1 MTEKK
6 AILFVDDEMS
16 ILRSLK
22 RAFLDSGYQ
31 LYFADSGAKGLAA
44 LKAKD
49 IDLVVSDMRMPQMDG
64 YQFLSQVKKEY
75 PQVVRL
81 ILSGFTQEETVYKAL
96 IDGSAKMYVA
106 KPWDNQKLKALIRQL
121 LEIQETLQ
129 QQRLLEVVNT
139 IDQLPTLPTIYHK
152 IMDLIEQNTD
162 FDKIVA
168 VVEKDPAITAKV
180 LQVANSAYF
189 RSSTASL
196 KRAAVFIGLMNLK
209 DIVLGCSVLEA
220 LGCRGLGKFSVE
232 SLWEHFVRSN
242 GLVHN
247 LYERIHDE
255 KVDETCGSAGLL
267 YDVGLLVLLRYF
279 PEKFKEILAR
289 CRQHADLSLVAA
301 EEAVMGV
308 NHAQLGAYVLS
319 WWNLPQPII
328 EATLYHHNPL
338 SESVANRDF
347 VSLVGVVSQLSL
359 GLLDAHLVGELDPR
373 VIEAA
378 GMSPAMY
385 EDVQQRLL
393 P

>member
-1 MTEKK
+1 MSEKK

-22 RAFLDSGYQ
+22 RVFLDSGYQ

-121 LEIQETLQ
+121 LEIKETLQ

-139 IDQLPTLPTIYHK
+139 IDQLPTLPAIYHE
-152 IMDLIEQNTD
+152 IMGLIEQNTD

-220 LGCRGLGKFSVE
+220 LDCKGLGKFSIE

-242 GLVHN
+242 
-247 LYERIHDE
+247 
-255 KVDETCGSAGLL
+255 
-267 YDVGLLVLLRYF
+267 
-279 PEKFKEILAR
+279 
-289 CRQHADLSLVAA
+289 
-301 EEAVMGV
+301 
-308 NHAQLGAYVLS
+308 
-319 WWNLPQPII
+319 
-328 EATLYHHNPL
+328 
-338 SESVANRDF
+338 
-347 VSLVGVVSQLSL
+347 
-359 GLLDAHLVGELDPR
+359 
-373 VIEAA
+373 
-378 GMSPAMY
+378 
-385 EDVQQRLL
+385 
-393 P
+393 

>member
-1 MTEKK
+1 MERKQ
-6 AILFVDDEMS
+6 AILFVDDEKS

-64 YQFLSQVKKEY
+64 YQFLSRVKKDY

-81 ILSGFTQEETVYKAL
+81 ILSGYTQEDTVYKAL

-106 KPWDNQKLKALIRQL
+106 KPWDNRKLKLLIAQL
-121 LEIQETLQ
+121 LEIREALRE
-129 QQRLLEVVNT
+129 QRLLEVMNT
-139 IDQLPTLPTIYHK
+139 IDELPTLPATYHE
-152 IMDLIEQNTD
+152 IMRLIERDAD

-168 VVEKDPAITAKV
+168 MVEKDPAMTAKV

-189 RSSTASL
+189 RNATASL

-209 DIVLGCSVLEA
+209 DIVLGCSVLKA
-220 LGCRGLGKFSVE
+220 LDCKAMGFYSIE

-242 GLVHN
+242 GLVHK

-255 KVDETCGSAGLL
+255 KVDETAGSTGLL
-267 YDVGLLVLLRYF
+267 YDVGILVLLRYF
-279 PEKFKEILAR
+279 PEQFREIINR
-289 CRQHADLSLVAA
+289 CRQQPGLGLLAA
-301 EEAVMGV
+301 EEEIMGV
-308 NHAQLGAYVLS
+308 THAQLGAYLLG
-319 WWNLPQPII
+319 WWNLPHPII

-338 SESVANRDF
+338 SELVTNQEF
-347 VSLVGVVSQLSL
+347 VSLIGVVSHLSL
-359 GLLDAHLVGELDPR
+359 AVLDVSLVAELDSE
-373 VIEAA
+373 VMKKA
-378 GMSPAMY
+378 GVSVAMY
-385 EDVQQRLL
+385 EDVQRQLQS
-393 P
+393 

>member
-1 MTEKK
+1 MSEKK
-6 AILFVDDEMS
+6 AILFVDDEKS

-22 RAFLDSGYQ
+22 RAFLDSDYQ
-31 LYFADSGAKGLAA
+31 LYFADSGAMGLAA
-44 LKAKD
+44 LKAKK

-64 YQFLSQVKKEY
+64 YQFLSRVKKEY
-75 PQVVRL
+75 PEVVRL

-106 KPWDNQKLKALIRQL
+106 KPWDNQKLKNLIRQL
-121 LEIQETLQ
+121 LEIREALQ
-129 QQRLLEVVNT
+129 QQRLLDVVNT
-139 IDQLPTLPTIYHK
+139 IDQLPTLPAIYHE
-152 IMDLIEQNTD
+152 IMGLIDRNAD

-220 LGCRGLGKFSVE
+220 LDCKGLGKFSIE

-255 KVDETCGSAGLL
+255 KVDETAGAAGLL

-279 PEKFKEILAR
+279 PEQFKDIMAH
-289 CRQHADLSLVAA
+289 CRQHADVSLVEA
-301 EEAVMGV
+301 EEQVMGV
-308 NHAQLGAYVLS
+308 THAQLGAYVLS
-319 WWNLPQPII
+319 WWNLPHPII
-328 EATLYHHNPL
+328 EATLYHHDPL
-338 SESVANRDF
+338 SDSVVNREF
-347 VSLVGVVSQLSL
+347 VSLIAIASRLSL
-359 GLLDAHLVGELDPR
+359 SVLDDNLVGDLDPR
-373 VIEAA
+373 VLEAA

-385 EDVQQRLL
+385 EDVQRRLR

>member
-1 MTEKK
+1 
-6 AILFVDDEMS
+6 
-16 ILRSLK
+16 
-22 RAFLDSGYQ
+22 
-31 LYFADSGAKGLAA
+31 
-44 LKAKD
+44 
-49 IDLVVSDMRMPQMDG
+49 
-64 YQFLSQVKKEY
+64 
-75 PQVVRL
+75 
-81 ILSGFTQEETVYKAL
+81 
-96 IDGSAKMYVA
+96 
-106 KPWDNQKLKALIRQL
+106 PWDNQKLKTLIRQL
-121 LEIQETLQ
+121 LEIKDILQ

-139 IDQLPTLPTIYHK
+139 IDQLPTLPAIYHE
-152 IMDLIEQNTD
+152 IMGLIDRNAD

-189 RSSTASL
+189 RSFTASL

-220 LGCRGLGKFSVE
+220 LDCRRLGKFSIE

-247 LYERIHDE
+247 LYERIHDK
-255 KVDETCGSAGLL
+255 KVDETCGSVGLL

-279 PEKFKEILAR
+279 PGRFKEIMAR
-289 CRQHADLSLVAA
+289 CRQQPDRGLVEA

-308 NHAQLGAYVLS
+308 NHARLGAYVLS

-328 EATLYHHNPL
+328 EATMYHHNPL
-338 SESVANRDF
+338 SDSVASRDF

-385 EDVQQRLL
+385 EDVQRRLQ

>member
-1 MTEKK
+1 MEEKK
-6 AILFVDDEMS
+6 AILFVDDEKS
-16 ILRSLK
+16 ILRTLK

-44 LKAKD
+44 LKAKK
-49 IDLVVSDMRMPQMDG
+49 IDLVVSDMRMPLMDG
-64 YQFLSQVKKEY
+64 YQFLNRVKKDY

-106 KPWDNQKLKALIRQL
+106 KPWDNQKLRALIRQL
-121 LEIQETLQ
+121 LEIKDILQ
-129 QQRLLEVVNT
+129 QQRLLEIINT
-139 IDQLPTLPTIYHK
+139 IDQLPTLPAIYHK
-152 IMDLIEQNTD
+152 IMALIDQNAD
-162 FDKIVA
+162 FDQIVA
-168 VVEKDPAITAKV
+168 VVEQDPAITAKV

-189 RSSTASL
+189 RTSTASL

-209 DIVLGCSVLEA
+209 DIVLGCSVLKA
-220 LGCRGLGKFSVE
+220 LDCKGMGKFNIE

-242 GLVHN
+242 GLVHD
-247 LYERIHDE
+247 LYERIHDK

-267 YDVGLLVLLRYF
+267 YDLGLLVLLRYF
-279 PEKFKEILAR
+279 PEQFKEILTR
-289 CRQHADLSLVAA
+289 CRQQPGPGLAAA

-308 NHAQLGAYVLS
+308 SHTQLGAYVLS

-328 EATLYHHNPL
+328 EATLYHHDPL
-338 SESVANRDF
+338 SESVANREF
-347 VSLVGVVSQLSL
+347 VALIAIVSRLSL
-359 GLLDAHLVGELDPR
+359 AVLDDNLAEELDPH
-373 VIEAA
+373 ILEAA

-385 EDVQQRLL
+385 EDVQQRLR